1 MPESNLYT
9 RIRKILV
16 FLVVLGAMQMTAQ
29 GGLLTSSFSP
39 MGSVRAGT
47 PDIRFGDAVSQ
58 FPMAVPDSS
67 ASTTDLLARGGGGHG
82 GGGHGG
88 GGSGGGGSGGGGSR
102 GGGSGGGGSGGGGSG
117 GGGSGGGGH
126 GGNNQG
132 GNNQGGNNQGGNNQ
146 RGNNQG
152 GNNQGGN
159 NQGGNNQRG
168 NNQGGNN
175 QGGNSGGNRGQA
187 QTETQSRGSYRV
199 AVGVQGSTVSSAGNS
214 NRITINVQKAQ
225 FSGEKISQQNNA
237 ISLEKGPVA
246 ITITTQSAP
255 VVNNGQISAGIASI
269 SMQSSPVTAQF
280 AGKGMV
286 SAAFHSEMNN
296 MPPGD
301 AAIGF
306 SLAEQPDTHTMT
318 IMENT
323 VNEKGYRLDAVAYTA
338 QVEKTD
344 LEDKSY
350 IGQSVVTMDIAP
362 SWVLNHGGISGVKIF
377 RLADDGSSQ
386 LLDTKFSGLDTSF
399 NMVFTGESPGGL
411 SMFALVSVAPQKVTV
426 APTTSSV
433 ISITPLTPS
442 ETSVILIPPLVLF
455 IAFVTLRRK

>member
-1 MPESNLYT
+1 MSGSNLYT
-9 RIRKILV
+9 NIRKILV
-16 FLVVLGAMQMTAQ
+16 FIVVLSAMQMTAH
-29 GGLLTSSFSP
+29 GGVLTSSFSP

-88 GGSGGGGSGGGGSR
+88 GGSGGGGSGGGGS
-102 GGGSGGGGSGGGGSG
+102 G

-126 GGNNQG
+126 GGGNNQG

-146 RGNNQG
+146 GGNNQG

-159 NQGGNNQRG
+159 NQGGY
-168 NNQGGNN
+168 
-175 QGGNSGGNRGQA
+175 SGGNRGQA
-187 QTETQSRGSYRV
+187 QTGTQNGGSYFV

-214 NRITINVQKAQ
+214 NQITINVQEAQ
-225 FSGEKISQQNNA
+225 RSGEKISQQNNA
-237 ISLEKGPVA
+237 ISLEKGPVV
-246 ITITTQSAP
+246 ITVTTQSAP
-255 VVNNGQISAGIASI
+255 VVNNGQISAGITSI
-269 SMQSSPVTAQF
+269 SMQSYPVTAQF
-280 AGKGMV
+280 AGKGLV
-286 SAAFHSEMNN
+286 SATFHSEMNN

-306 SLAEQPDTHTMT
+306 SLFEQPDTHTMT
-318 IMENT
+318 LMEST
-323 VNEKGYRLDAVAYTA
+323 VNDKGYRLDAVAYTA

-344 LEDKSY
+344 LGDKAY

-377 RLADDGSSQ
+377 RLADDGTSQ
-386 LLDTKFSGLDTSF
+386 LLDTKFSGLDNSF

-433 ISITPLTPS
+433 ISITSLTPS

-455 IAFVTLRRK
+455 IALVTLRRK

>member
-1 MPESNLYT
+1 MPGSNLYT

-67 ASTTDLLARGGGGHG
+67 ASTPALLARGGGGHG

-88 GGSGGGGSGGGGSR
+88 GGSGGGGSGGGGS
-102 GGGSGGGGSGGGGSG
+102 GGGGSGGGGSG
-117 GGGSGGGGH
+117 

-146 RGNNQG
+146 G

-159 NQGGNNQRG
+159 NQGGN
-168 NNQGGNN
+168 
-175 QGGNSGGNRGQA
+175 RGQA
-187 QTETQSRGSYRV
+187 QTETQSWGSYRV

-214 NRITINVQKAQ
+214 NLITINVQKAQ

-237 ISLEKGPVA
+237 ISLEKGPVV

-286 SAAFHSEMNN
+286 SATFHSEMNN

-301 AAIGF
+301 AGIGF

-318 IMENT
+318 VMENT

-344 LEDKSY
+344 LEDKTY

-386 LLDTKFSGLDTSF
+386 MLDTKFSGLDTSF

-411 SMFALVSVAPQKVTV
+411 SMFALVSVAPQKLTV

>member
-1 MPESNLYT
+1 MYENKYLDRIRMPGSNLYMH
-9 RIRKILV
+9 IRKILV
-16 FLVVLGAMQMTAQ
+16 FIVVLGAMQMTAQ

-88 GGSGGGGSGGGGSR
+88 GGSGGGGSGGGGS
-102 GGGSGGGGSGGGGSG
+102 
-117 GGGSGGGGH
+117 GGGGH

-159 NQGGNNQRG
+159 NQGGNNQGG
-168 NNQGGNN
+168 NNQGGNNQEGNN

-225 FSGEKISQQNNA
+225 FSGEKISQQNN
-237 ISLEKGPVA
+237 
-246 ITITTQSAP
+246 
-255 VVNNGQISAGIASI
+255 
-269 SMQSSPVTAQF
+269 
-280 AGKGMV
+280 
-286 SAAFHSEMNN
+286 
-296 MPPGD
+296 
-301 AAIGF
+301 
-306 SLAEQPDTHTMT
+306 
-318 IMENT
+318 
-323 VNEKGYRLDAVAYTA
+323 
-338 QVEKTD
+338 
-344 LEDKSY
+344 
-350 IGQSVVTMDIAP
+350 
-362 SWVLNHGGISGVKIF
+362 
-377 RLADDGSSQ
+377 
-386 LLDTKFSGLDTSF
+386 
-399 NMVFTGESPGGL
+399 
-411 SMFALVSVAPQKVTV
+411 
-426 APTTSSV
+426 
-433 ISITPLTPS
+433 
-442 ETSVILIPPLVLF
+442 
-455 IAFVTLRRK
+455 